1 MINNLNDHKYSGLD
15 IGLLLFFVIIVV
27 SPMKDPFLLSGWVM
41 VILFVYQLWK
51 KTLGFLCIDIGI
63 VILWGYDL
71 LLLFTTINACVSW
84 QYIIT
89 KTVSIAYYFILRFN
103 FRNYSKFKKLL
114 YTYSIF
120 VGILSLLGVF
130 SFFFFSSSLKE
141 VGWDNIY
148 NFRFL
153 FCPLGNIIN
162 VWGTLLLVF
171 FVVVNITLFLYRKQ
185 QKAVVVLSFCLYFIV
200 FGIITSFSRGIY
212 IAFSFYLILL
222 VLRVVLDRKRNLKK
236 VLLVIS
242 LALIVSVLPYKK
254 DIVQTFKMTETI
266 SQQRSLNSRVVN
278 TSIIKDALMKVPFMG
293 AGLGNYTLITNKY
306 VFENDSVLFTS
317 VPPNIFVQLLAEK
330 GIIGFLLWGG
340 FGMCLCRFFIKH
352 HRNKLFILLGGS
364 FVMLLVREAS
374 FPIFLENQGFQILVL
389 TVLAF
394 SQNFIGKKEKVY
406 VLPDI
411 TKKYILVL
419 FLLLFI
425 GFYIGVLNYFRNELH
440 NGNFLCAVKEKKYK
454 LAQKEI
460 EKTDKV
466 TPYLINR
473 SLLYYTLGDRQQAE
487 LYMREALDKNPLDI
501 HIQFYLALILEQRC
515 EKDSA
520 QIFVDN
526 LVQNYPSNFIYQLGA
541 SYIYYNHGKMKHS
554 MSYLLRA
561 IELSPRVMETSFFKK
576 NSEELFNKIYIND
589 HLANLKN
596 ELIHDP
602 VQFANRG
609 KILLMLGDT
618 LNAEKDLKMS
628 ISKLPNLIYPWYSLG
643 VIELN
648 RNNIVVGNQYLKCFM
663 RLAFDSFLSEEKM
676 EEYIST
682 GKIFE
687 KVEGRPLCDVKYE
700 SKFKRWYGSE
710 LLSLEIDQVIRIKS
724 INESW
729 NKNIVE
735 HEEDFE

>member
-1 MINNLNDHKYSGLD
+1 MINNLNDHKYYRLD

-27 SPMKDPFLLSGWVM
+27 GPMKDPFLLSGWIM
-41 VILFVYQLWK
+41 VILFVYRLWK
-51 KTLGFLCIDIGI
+51 KTISFSCIDIGI

-71 LLLFTTINACVSW
+71 LLLFTTINDCVSW
-84 QYIIT
+84 QYIIST
-89 KTVSIAYYFILRFN
+89 TVSIAYYFVLRFN
-103 FRNYSKFKKLL
+103 FRDYSKFKKLL

-120 VGILSLLGVF
+120 VGILSLFGVF
-130 SFFFFSSSLKE
+130 SFFFFSSLLKE

-148 NFRFL
+148 SFRFL
-153 FCPLGNIIN
+153 FRPLGNIIN

-171 FVVVNITLFLYRKQ
+171 FVIVNITLFFYRKQ
-185 QKAVVVLSFCLYFIV
+185 RKVVVVLSFCLYFIT

-212 IAFSFYLILL
+212 IAFSFYLIFL
-222 VLRVVLDRKRNLKK
+222 VLMVVLNRKKDFKK

-254 DIVQTFKMTETI
+254 EIVQTFKMTETI
-266 SQQRSLNSRVVN
+266 SQQRSLNSRIAN
-278 TSIIKDALMKVPFMG
+278 TSIIKNVLTKVPFIG

-340 FGMCLCRFFIKH
+340 FGICLCCFLIKH
-352 HRNKLFILLGGS
+352 RRNKLSILLFGC

-419 FLLLFI
+419 FFLLFI
-425 GFYIGVLNYFRNELH
+425 GFYVGILNYFRNELH
-440 NGNFLCAVKEKKYK
+440 NGNFLYAVKEKKYE

-473 SLLYYTLGDRQQAE
+473 SLLYCILGDWKQAE
-487 LYMREALDKNPLDI
+487 LYMREALNKNPLDI
-501 HIQFYLALILEQRC
+501 QIQFYLALISEQRC
-515 EKDSA
+515 EKDSVR
-520 QIFVDN
+520 IFVDN
-526 LVQNYPSNFIYQLGA
+526 LVNNYPDNFIYQLGA
-541 SYIYYNHGKMKHS
+541 SYIYYNHGEVKHS

-561 IELSPRVMETSFFKK
+561 IELSPRVMETSFYKK
-576 NSEELFNKIYIND
+576 ISEEPVNKIYIHDN
-589 HLANLKN
+589 LTNLKN
-596 ELIHDP
+596 KLINDP
-602 VQFANRG
+602 VQLANRG
-609 KILLMLGDT
+609 KVLLMLGDT

-628 ISKLPNLIYPWYSLG
+628 ISKLPNLIYPWYNLG
-643 VIELN
+643 VVELN
-648 RNNIVVGNQYLKCFM
+648 RNNIVDGNQYLKRFM

-682 GKIFE
+682 RKIFE
-687 KVEGRPLCDVKYE
+687 KVERRPLCNVKYE

-710 LLSLEIDQVIRIKS
+710 LLSLEIDQIVGIEN
-724 INESW
+724 IN
-729 NKNIVE
+729 KYVVE
-735 HEEDFE
+735 